1 MSKKTRKVRKGKGDT
16 KDAAP
21 AETKEVATITPVPA
35 AVEAPKMPKAPKAPK
50 PVATGVRAEA
60 ARRTA
65 AGKFT
70 KDAFHQIGGQECPSY
85 AKLTWVQ
92 RDAIHEKFPDVKSRY
107 LAHLASVASVK

>member
-1 MSKKTRKVRKGKGDT
+1 MSKKTKKVRKGKGDT
-16 KDAAP
+16 KHAAP
-21 AETKEVATITPVPA
+21 AETKEVAAVTPAPA
-35 AVEAPKMPKAPKAPK
+35 VVKAPKAPKALKAPK

-70 KDAFHQIGGQECPSY
+70 KDAFHQIGGEECPSY

-92 RDAIHEKFPDVKSRY
+92 RDAIHEKLPDVQSRY
-107 LAHLASVASVK
+107 LAHLASMASVK

>member
-1 MSKKTRKVRKGKGDT
+1 MVKKAKKVRKVKGDT
-16 KDAAP
+16 RRVASAATEDATADTAAP
-21 AETKEVATITPVPA
+21 AKVKA
-35 AVEAPKMPKAPKAPK
+35 PKAPKAPK

-107 LAHLASVASVK
+107 LAHLASVANVK